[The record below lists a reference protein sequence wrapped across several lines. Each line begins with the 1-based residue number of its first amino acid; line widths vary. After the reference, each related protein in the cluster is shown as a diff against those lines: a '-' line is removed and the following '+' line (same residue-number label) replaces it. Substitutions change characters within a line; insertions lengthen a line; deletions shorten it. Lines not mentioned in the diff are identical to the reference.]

1 MKIISKT
8 DLNYIHKNYDYKI
21 ILDYLNEVF
30 KRSTSSFKNQKSTIL
45 NLLNYLN
52 KNLQEITMIDIKNYF
67 DNVIDK
73 KINNRNKKPISID
86 SKEAYRS
93 YLKSFFDYM
102 IGRFLEENIE
112 LRNPVPNK
120 QIYKFAQLESDI
132 QKQSTIND
140 EIFSDQELIEIL
152 NLSKKKS
159 LRDFILYSLLIID
172 GARISEILT
181 IKIVNINLKER
192 FYETGFVKDARKS
205 TRHSNKSLI
214 FFFPEKFKPFLEQY
228 INYIRKENLWLFPGR
243 TNHLSYG
250 GFRNY
255 VFDTHTKKM
264 NYDKKYRSF
273 HKFRSTLISNR
284 LIKME
289 CPLWISEGLTNHQ
302 ITDSTQI
309 KHYAKFTI
317 KQKRDFYDKFFPYS
331 NFPYF

>member
-1 MKIISKT
+1 MKIVSKS
-8 DLNYIHKNYDYKI
+8 DFNYIFKNFDYKI
-21 ILDYLNEVF
+21 IQDYFNEVF
-30 KRSTSSFKNQKSTIL
+30 KRSTASFKNQKSTIL

-52 KNLQEITMIDIKNYF
+52 KNLREITMVDIKNYF
-67 DNVIDK
+67 DNIIDI
-73 KINNRNKKPISID
+73 KINKRNNKTISIN
-86 SKEAYRS
+86 SKNAYRS

-120 QIYKFAQLESDI
+120 QIYKFTQLESDI

-140 EIFSDQELIEIL
+140 EIFTEQELIEIL
-152 NLSKKKS
+152 KLSKKKS

-181 IKIVNINLKER
+181 TKIANINLKGR
-192 FYETGFVKDARKS
+192 YYETGFVKDARKS

-214 FFFPEKFKPFLEQY
+214 FFFPENFRPYLEQY
-228 INYIRKENLWLFPGR
+228 INYIEIGNIWLFPGR

-255 VFDTHTKKM
+255 VFDTHTMKM
-264 NYDKKYRSF
+264 NYDRKYRRF
-273 HKFRSTLISNR
+273 HKFRTTLISNR

-289 CPLWISEGLTNHQ
+289 CPLWISEGLTNHK
-302 ITDSTQI
+302 ISESTQI
-309 KHYAKFTI
+309 KHYTKFTI
-317 KQKRDFYDKFFPYS
+317 EQKRDLYDKYFPYYK
-331 NFPYF
+331 FPYF